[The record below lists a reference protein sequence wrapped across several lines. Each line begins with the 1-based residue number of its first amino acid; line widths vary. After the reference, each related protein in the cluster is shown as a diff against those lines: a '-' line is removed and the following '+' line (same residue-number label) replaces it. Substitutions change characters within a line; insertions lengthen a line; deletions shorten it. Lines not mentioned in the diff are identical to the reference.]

1 MLSVKEMI
9 VRQTLQ
15 LCHADTVK
23 LSAADYPLN
32 YNKMPEVMVYAFLQD
47 DHTSGMFL
55 LRFIVA
61 R

>member
-1 MLSVKEMI
+1 MI

-15 LCHADTVK
+15 LCLADTVE
-23 LSAADYPLN
+23 LSAVDYPLN

-55 LRFIVA
+55 LRFIVV